1 MIKRDKSYIILLIKN
16 EHTLFCY
23 YNISSSTIKEFE
35 EKHGESSWGNSTPVI
50 KLYFIENGISREKE
64 TIYIDRLAN
73 NWYINI
79 EEDDKD
85 VYVEL
90 GRLLQSNEYIPVIA
104 SSSITTPRAHVS
116 GDSNLYFVNV
126 NEHNSIIAS
135 NVTSQEDNPKP
146 LFQKK
151 NLKNISK

>member
-1 MIKRDKSYIILLIKN
+1 MVIRDKSYIILLIKN

-23 YNISSSTIKEFE
+23 YNVGTTTIKEFE
-35 EKHGESSWGNSTPVI
+35 EKYGENSWGDSKPII

-64 TIYIDRLAN
+64 TIYIDPLAN

-90 GRLLQSNEYIPVIA
+90 GRLLQSNEYIQILV
-104 SSSITTPRAHVS
+104 SGSITTPRAHVS
-116 GDSNLYFVNV
+116 EDSNLYFVNI
-126 NEHNSIIAS
+126 NEHNSIIGNNA
-135 NVTSQEDNPKP
+135 TSQEDNPFP
-146 LFQKK
+146 FLEKK
-151 NLKNISK
+151 NLKNIFK

>member
-1 MIKRDKSYIILLIKN
+1 MIYRDNSYIILLIKN

-23 YNISSSTIKEFE
+23 YNIGTNTIKEFG
-35 EKHGESSWGNSTPVI
+35 EKYGENSWDNSTPII

-73 NWYINI
+73 NWYINLQ
-79 EEDDKD
+79 EDDKD

-90 GRLLQSNEYIPVIA
+90 GRLLQSNEYIPLA
-104 SSSITTPRAHVS
+104 TSDSITTPRAHVS

-126 NEHNSIIAS
+126 NVDNAS
-135 NVTSQEDNPKP
+135 SPEDNISPS
-146 LFQKK
+146 LEKK